1 MSRVREFL
9 AWPVHVIAV
18 SRVWGVLAK
27 VVLAIALFLVVGWPA
42 LATGLE
48 ASNAL
53 PRLERAMRRA
63 GWSAAADCLARWTGE
78 EAADEEPDVG
88 AAMDPAGTAEVLRET
103 RGLARP
109 ARLALETTGLVLATE
124 AMALPI
130 GVFLAVVLFRTDIWG
145 RRGLLWLIALAAF
158 VPMPLH
164 ATAWLGA
171 LGNAGRMQA
180 LGVRPILVG
189 RFGAAVVHALGALPW
204 VVLVAGVGLC
214 AVEPELEESAL
225 LDFGPLRVL
234 TRITMRR
241 AIAAIAAAG
250 LAVAVMTA
258 GDMTVTDLLQ
268 VRTYAEEAY
277 LQFVLGRG
285 LADAAVVALPPLVV
299 LGLGIVLAGRALSRL
314 DPARLASV
322 SSGARAWRLGPWRI
336 PAGILLALLVGNAL
350 AFPLYAMIW
359 RAGRV
364 GGRATLGQPPVWS
377 LKGLAGTLR
386 FAAADIREPLS
397 MTLFW
402 ASMAA
407 TLATALAFGLAWA
420 SRHSRAW
427 RWTMLGTMALLLAT
441 PGPVAGMALKVAY
454 LGVPDLYDS
463 YAMTVLAEALRA
475 LPYVLLILWPFVRS
489 FPQDYLDAAALDGH
503 GPAGQMLR
511 VALPLSLRAVVAAWT
526 VALALGLG
534 ELPATDR
541 VKPAGIEPMSV
552 FLWGLLHT
560 GVESHLSGVALIMLA
575 AIAAAGLAAA
585 AAIGWAR
592 AEDQN

>member
-1 MSRVREFL
+1 MH
-9 AWPVHVIAV
+9 AIAV
-18 SRVWGVLAK
+18 SRFWGFLAK
-27 VVLAIALFLVVGWPA
+27 LILAIALFLVVGWPA
-42 LATGLE
+42 LATVVD
-48 ASNAL
+48 ASNAV
-53 PRLERAMRRA
+53 PKLERAMRRV
-63 GWSAAADCLARWTGE
+63 GWSAAADRLARWLGE
-78 EAADEEPDVG
+78 EPADEEADAS
-88 AAMDPAGTAEVLRET
+88 AAMDPAGTAELLRES

-109 ARLALETTGLVLATE
+109 ARLALETTVLVLATE
-124 AMALPI
+124 AMALPL

-145 RRGLLWLIALAAF
+145 RRGLLAIMALAAF

-180 LGVRPILVG
+180 LGVRPVLIG
-189 RFGAAVVHALGALPW
+189 RFGAAVVHALGAVPW
-204 VVLVAGVGLC
+204 VVLLAGVGLC

-225 LDFGPLRVL
+225 LDFGPLRAL

-241 AIAAIAAAG
+241 AIGAIAAAA
-250 LAVAVMTA
+250 LAVAVLTA

-277 LQFVLGRG
+277 LQFSLGRG
-285 LADAAVVALPPLVV
+285 LADAALVGLPPLVV
-299 LGLGIVLAGRALSRL
+299 LGIGIILAGRALSRL

-322 SSGARAWRLGPWRI
+322 SSGARTWRLGRWRI
-336 PAGILLALLVGNAL
+336 PAGLLLALLAGNTL
-350 AFPLYAMIW
+350 AFPLYALIW

-377 LKGLAGTLR
+377 FKGLAGTLR
-386 FAAADIREPLS
+386 FAAAEIRDPLF

-407 TLATALAFGLAWA
+407 TLATALAFGLAWVG
-420 SRHSRAW
+420 RRSRAW
-427 RWTMLGTMALLLAT
+427 RWTMLGAMALALAT

-454 LGVPDLYDS
+454 LDVPELSDS
-463 YAMTVLAEALRA
+463 YAMIVLAQALRA
-475 LPYVLLILWPFVRS
+475 LPYVILVLWPFVRS
-489 FPQDYLDAAALDGH
+489 FPQDYLDAAALDGR
-503 GPAGQMLR
+503 GPSGQMLR
-511 VALPLSLRAVVAAWT
+511 VVLPLSIRALLAAWT

-575 AIAAAGLAAA
+575 VIASAGLGATLALGWVRAAGQPQATG
-585 AAIGWAR
+585 I
-592 AEDQN
+592 E

>member
-1 MSRVREFL
+1 VSRIWRFL
-9 AWPVHVIAV
+9 AGLMHAIAV
-18 SRVWGVLAK
+18 SRIWGVLAEL
-27 VVLAIALFLVVGWPA
+27 VLAIALFLVVGWPA
-42 LATGLE
+42 LATVLD
-48 ASNAL
+48 ASNAV
-53 PRLERAMRRA
+53 PKLERAMRRA
-63 GWSAAADCLARWTGE
+63 GWSAAAERLASWRG
-78 EAADEEPDVG
+78 AQPADEEANVG
-88 AAMDPAGTAEVLRET
+88 AAMDPVGTAELLRES
-103 RGLARP
+103 RGLSRP
-109 ARLALETTGLVLATE
+109 ARLALETTVLVLATE

-130 GVFLAVVLFRTDIWG
+130 GVFLAIVLFRTDIWG
-145 RRGLLWLIALAAF
+145 RRGLLAIIALAAF

-180 LGVRPILVG
+180 LGVQPILIG

-204 VVLVAGVGLC
+204 VVLLTGVGLC
-214 AVEPELEESAL
+214 AVEPELEEAAL

-241 AIAAIAAAG
+241 AIGAIAAAA
-250 LAVAVMTA
+250 LAVAVLTA

-285 LADAAVVALPPLVV
+285 LADAALVALLPLVV
-299 LGLGIVLAGRALSRL
+299 LGVGLILAGRALSHL

-322 SSGARAWRLGPWRI
+322 SSDARAWRLGRCRV
-336 PAGILLALLVGNAL
+336 PAGLLLALLVGDAL

-364 GGRATLGQPPVWS
+364 GGQATLGQPPAWS
-377 LKGLAGTLR
+377 LKGLMGTLS
-386 FAAADIREPLS
+386 FAAAEIRDPLF

-420 SRHSRAW
+420 GRCSRAW
-427 RWTMLGTMALLLAT
+427 RWTMLGTLALALAT

-454 LGVPDLYDS
+454 LDVPKLYDS
-463 YAMTVLAEALRA
+463 YAMVVLAQALRV
-475 LPYVLLILWPFVRS
+475 LPYALLVLWPFARS

-503 GPAGQMLR
+503 GPSGRMLR
-511 VALPLSLRAVVAAWT
+511 VVFPLSGRALLAAWT

-541 VKPAGIEPMSV
+541 VKPAGIEPMAV

-560 GVESHLSGVALIMLA
+560 GVESHLSGVALITLA
-575 AIAAAGLAAA
+575 AIAAAGLVAAGALGWSRA
-585 AAIGWAR
+585 AR
-592 AEDQN
+592 RS